1 MNKKL
6 VLKNSIVGLTILVSS
21 IVVSAAFADD
31 DSVVDQINIT
41 VPVSCT
47 MSGTGMQSHNA
58 EITNGTYQA
67 DIGSTT
73 LHAFCNDNNGFAIY
87 AAGYTGDEIGG
98 TSSNKLV
105 GTVASGNATIDT
117 GLATSAGNPDVSNWA
132 MKLAI
137 SQDSGDTTGTNAFT
151 IDNSFGAY
159 HAVPNDYMKV
169 AHKDSNTDMTA
180 STGGVKLTTTYA
192 AYISK
197 TQPADT
203 YSGQVVYT
211 LVHPATTDPPVHP
224 DQIGVNYYE
233 NGLGFSSGLPKNRV
247 IYDTVCTTKY
257 IVSTPTIV
265 KTSNLNNDGTQNGS
279 YTDDEEIEETLTFD
293 GASKI
298 KVILN
303 YNMMANTAE
312 LEFYSGDWDDE
323 IFDKYYDAIDM
334 VGQNETFLVDSDTI
348 TLAFYSW
355 EIPESGRDYGLYAQI
370 YPIYDTEQS
379 DTEEYSD
386 CVFVDQANAYSETTN
401 WNGRWVIVS
410 NGEASYLADENE
422 INDYL
427 NTHHDLAGSSIDIYA
442 YNPYLVNYN
451 GNGATAGTMAGFTSK
466 LATNDS
472 SSSSEL
478 IAPNFKK
485 TGYGFAGWSKDPNAT
500 INGSSKIY
508 GPNETIRGN
517 ELTFDPNTR
526 EATLYAIWVAPSG
539 NMQNFSCSSLAPGKV
554 TALTDT
560 RDNNVYTVGKLQ
572 DGNCWM
578 MENLRLD
585 NTATLDS
592 ANTDNPV
599 TGFTLAASSDD
610 WCTAYTES
618 CINQNKINTNNVNIG
633 GTNASGTTLVAT
645 PGGWDAFRK
654 DHEDGYWGEFGF
666 SGKTYQWYSYGN
678 KYNWYTAT
686 AGNGTYNIS
695 TDNQNINGS
704 ICPSGWTLPT
714 GGDITNK
721 DNSDWWKLAV
731 SVIGAEPLIYFDDY
745 SNDNGS
751 TEGPAASKALRAYPN
766 NLVYSG
772 LTGGSRG
779 YVGSYWSRSAFNNN
793 FAYSLSVHSTDV
805 YLAMCTVK
813 LGGPSVRCLASG
825 S

>member
-203 YSGQVVYT
+203 YSGQVVYA

-247 IYDTVCTTKY
+247 VYDMACEPMY
-257 IVSTPTIV
+257 IANTPIIV
-265 KTSNLNNDGTQNGS
+265 KTSNVSDDGVYDGTDATGDVEF
-279 YTDDEEIEETLTFD
+279 YDEVFE

-298 KVILN
+298 KVVLD
-303 YNMMANTAE
+303 YNIISRAD
-312 LEFYSGDWDDE
+312 LQLYKGDWDEKIFHISNDE
-323 IFDKYYDAIDM
+323 INKTGHNKIFVI
-334 VGQNETFLVDSDTI
+334 DSDMIQLDFTYWDDDYSDY
-348 TLAFYSW
+348 FY
-355 EIPESGRDYGLYAQI
+355 AKI
-370 YPIYDTEQS
+370 YPIYTTEQDNTS
-379 DTEEYSD
+379 EVILNS
-386 CVFVDQANAYSETTN
+386 CPPHETTGYVETSS
-401 WNGRWVIVS
+401 WNGKWYTIIEDEVT
-410 NGEASYLADENE
+410 YFADESDL
-422 INDYL
+422 NDYFRL
-427 NTHHDLAGSSIDIYA
+427 RGENLVGSNMDIYA

-451 GNGATAGTMAGFTSK
+451 GNGATAGTMTGFTTK
-466 LATNDS
+466 FATNDPNS
-472 SSSSEL
+472 NSDL
-478 IAPNFKK
+478 LAPNFKK

-500 INGSSKIY
+500 VNGNSKIY

-526 EATLYAIWVAPSG
+526 ETTLYAVWVAPSG

-572 DGNCWM
+572 DGSCWM

-585 NTATLDS
+585 NTATID
-592 ANTDNPV
+592 ATNTDNPV
-599 TGFTLAASSDD
+599 EDFALATSTDD
-610 WCTAYTES
+610 WCTSSAAS
-618 CINQNKINTNNVNIG
+618 CTNQSLVNTNNTNIG
-633 GTNASGTTLVAT
+633 GTNTSGTTLVIA
-645 PGGWDAFRK
+645 PGGWDDFRQK
-654 DHEDGYWGEFGF
+654 HEDGYNGELGYT
-666 SGKTYQWYSYGN
+666 GKTYQWYEYGN
-678 KYNWYTAT
+678 YYNYYTAT
-686 AGNGTYNIS
+686 AGRMGS
-695 TDNQNINGS
+695 SGS
-704 ICPSGWTLPT
+704 ICPIGWNLPT
-714 GGDITNK
+714 GGNTPDTVGSFAYLGAHINTN
-721 DNSDWWKLAV
+721 N
-731 SVIGAEPLIYFDDY
+731 PLSGHDR
-745 SNDNGS
+745 SNNWR
-751 TEGPAASKALRAYPN
+751 KFPN
-766 NLVYSG
+766 NYLYSG
-772 LTGGSRG
+772 SFSISNPISASYGRG
-779 YVGSYWSRSAFNNN
+779 DVGLYASSTRTYNTLGLYLWRDKDCPWCTTSNAGHAVRCYNNN
-793 FAYSLSVHSTDV
+793 
-805 YLAMCTVK
+805 
-813 LGGPSVRCLASG
+813 
-825 S
+825 